1 MSDSSVTDTDAKDTG
16 SVVGNGLKVA
26 LIAGGV
32 LGAGFL
38 LWRLAYGQG
47 SADDAEKKDESEAQ
61 GAAPATAAAIAPSA
75 SCACH
80 GAPMAS
86 LPSPIDANLLA
97 MMEALQPHG
106 EPVVRVGN
114 RWLTLPEVRGEVLRR
129 MAA

>member
-1 MSDSSVTDTDAKDTG
+1 MSDPTDADTKDTG
-16 SVVGNGLKVA
+16 SVIGNGLKVA

-38 LWRLAYGQG
+38 FWRLAYGKG
-47 SADDAEKKDESEAQ
+47 EDSEEKKTEAEAQ
-61 GAAPATAAAIAPSA
+61 AAPATAAAVAPSA

-80 GAPMAS
+80 GAPHA
-86 LPSPIDANLLA
+86 LPAPVDGNLLA

-114 RWLTLPEVRGEVLRR
+114 QWLTLPEVRRAVLQRV
-129 MAA
+129 AA